1 MKKYIALLAAVCS
14 FLLLPLSV
22 LASQNQSGTIGTTV
36 PTEHTVTIEA
46 EHAFA
51 LYTEGSKGQSAAYLV
66 PRFSEP
72 EFELSVEDGYSITR
86 VLVNGQDVTTQV
98 TDGILKLSSVNKDQ
112 TITIET
118 QKNTEQPEKPED
130 PKETE
135 QPEKPENPKDTE
147 QPDKPQNPDP
157 GNSGS
162 DSTDSSDSANHTPKP
177 DSAADNT
184 SSSAEN
190 SSVKNSADT
199 SDLNSGLP
207 GALLAAAGVC
217 LLFAGAGALKRRK

>member
-36 PTEHTVTIEA
+36 PAEHTVTIEA
-46 EHAFA
+46 DHAFA

-118 QKNTEQPEKPED
+118 KKNTEQPEKPED
-130 PKETE
+130 PKDTE
-135 QPEKPENPKDTE
+135 QPEKPEDPKDTE

-162 DSTDSSDSANHTPKP
+162 DSTNNTPQTDNSKQE
-177 DSAADNT
+177 STADT
-184 SSSAEN
+184 ASGSAES

-199 SDLNSGLP
+199 GDMQSALP
-207 GALLAAAGVC
+207 AMLLAVAGVC

>member
-1 MKKYIALLAAVCS
+1 MKKYIALLAVVCS

-22 LASQNQSGTIGTTV
+22 PASQNQSGTIGTTV

-46 EHAFA
+46 DHAFA

-118 QKNTEQPEKPED
+118 QKNTEQPEKP
-130 PKETE
+130 
-135 QPEKPENPKDTE
+135 KDTE
-147 QPDKPQNPDP
+147 QPDKPQNPNP

-162 DSTDSSDSANHTPKP
+162 DGTDSSDSANHTPKP

>member
-1 MKKYIALLAAVCS
+1 MKKYITLFIAVCS

-22 LASQNQSGTIGTTV
+22 LASQNQSGTIGTAV

-46 EHAFA
+46 DHAFA

-66 PRFSEP
+66 PRFSDP
-72 EFELSVEDGYSITR
+72 EFELTAEDGYSITR

-118 QKNTEQPEKPED
+118 QKNPEQ
-130 PKETE
+130 
-135 QPEKPENPKDTE
+135 PENPKDTE
-147 QPDKPQNPDP
+147 QPEQPEDPKDPEQPEKPQNPNP

-162 DSTDSSDSANHTPKP
+162 DSTDSTTDTAPSPEES
-177 DSAADNT
+177 
-184 SSSAEN
+184 
-190 SSVKNSADT
+190 SSVKKSADT
-199 SDLNSGLP
+199 GDMQSALP
-207 GALLAAAGVC
+207 AMLLAVAGAS
-217 LLFAGAGALKRRK
+217 LFFAGAQKKRQKD

>member
-46 EHAFA
+46 DHAFA

-72 EFELSVEDGYSITR
+72 EFELSVEDGYFITR

-118 QKNTEQPEKPED
+118 QKNTEQPEKP
-130 PKETE
+130 
-135 QPEKPENPKDTE
+135 KDTE
-147 QPDKPQNPDP
+147 EPDKPQNPNP

-162 DSTDSSDSANHTPKP
+162 DGKDSSDSANHTPKP

-199 SDLNSGLP
+199 SDLNSGLS

>member
-46 EHAFA
+46 DHAFA

-72 EFELSVEDGYSITR
+72 EFELSVEDGYFITR

-130 PKETE
+130 PKDTE
-135 QPEKPENPKDTE
+135 QPEKPEDPKDTE

-157 GNSGS
+157 GNFGS
-162 DSTDSSDSANHTPKP
+162 DGTDSSDSANHTPKP
-177 DSAADNT
+177 DSATDNT

-217 LLFAGAGALKRRK
+217 LLFAGASALKRRK

>member
-1 MKKYIALLAAVCS
+1 M
-14 FLLLPLSV
+14 
-22 LASQNQSGTIGTTV
+22 
-36 PTEHTVTIEA
+36 
-46 EHAFA
+46 
-51 LYTEGSKGQSAAYLV
+51 

-86 VLVNGQDVTTQV
+86 GLVNGQDVTAQL
-98 TDGILKLSSVNKDQ
+98 TDGMLKLSSVNKDQ

-130 PKETE
+130 PK
-135 QPEKPENPKDTE
+135 DTE
-147 QPDKPQNPDP
+147 QPGKP
-157 GNSGS
+157 GNSRP
-162 DSTDSSDSANHTPKP
+162 DSSDSANHTPKP

-190 SSVKNSADT
+190 SSVENSADT
-199 SDLNSGLP
+199 SDLSSVLP

-217 LLFAGAGALKRRK
+217 LLFAGAGALKKRK